1 MTYDINRNRW
11 LAVTAWRILEL
22 IERPNADEPHL
33 VGLYL
38 NEVKE
43 VAGVPRFMEWLAF
56 FGNFGLTDKQ
66 RQKLQREAKEQ
77 EAA

>member
-1 MTYDINRNRW
+1 VTYDIGANKW
-11 LAVTAWRILEL
+11 LAVTAWRILDALEAPDPEGL
-22 IERPNADEPHL
+22 ER

-43 VAGVPRFMEWLAF
+43 VAGVPRFMEWLKF

-66 RQKLQREAKEQ
+66 RQKLQRAAKE
-77 EAA
+77 AA